1 MVLWSALLGTVRL
14 VRTSQKHSCTQ
25 DKLWKSFYLR
35 MYLTG
40 TVQVSTRCCPPGEL
54 PAHEVTM
61 EAEVVAG
68 LLRSKTQ
75 PDLG

>member
-1 MVLWSALLGTVRL
+1 MGLRPALLGMVRL

-35 MYLTG
+35 TYL
-40 TVQVSTRCCPPGEL
+40 TVQVSTRCCPSPGEL

-61 EAEVVAG
+61 AAEVVAFVH
-68 LLRSKTQ
+68 RSKTQ